1 MNSSFFFLH
10 SGLKQA
16 PWYFSWPRQP
26 PSAPCLP
33 SPWGGVQ
40 QRETQPKF
48 SARLKALEIRASC
61 KELLCIWLALS
72 PTLLWIP
79 FQPRRLSGSSSQ
91 AETKP
96 PPLRSDGARLAA
108 ARALSVLISHPA
120 ACLAPSGAV
129 PRCHQPCPF
138 SPASSRLPRLV
149 GEGSEGQPT
158 RLRAES

>member
-72 PTLLWIP
+72 PTRFEFPSSLADYQGAVVKLKQSRLLWEAMARGWQLLGHCLCSSVTRQHAWHP
-79 FQPRRLSGSSSQ
+79 LGLS
-91 AETKP
+91 P
-96 PPLRSDGARLAA
+96 AA
-108 ARALSVLISHPA
+108 TSLVLSVQL
-120 ACLAPSGAV
+120 
-129 PRCHQPCPF
+129 
-138 SPASSRLPRLV
+138 LPDFL
-149 GEGSEGQPT
+149 GW
-158 RLRAES
+158 